1 MRRGVGSALRSAQSQ
16 GIYRAVGKRVAGEI
30 SITMASPAD
39 LAYVHS
45 RLSPGIPYEPAPSSN
60 LVTRFV
66 AMRSRRVT
74 GFVELVRHPP
84 EHAPYIGHW
93 LFSLNVLDPWCRGL
107 GIGEALARH
116 VVGCARREGARE
128 LWLVVGEANGP
139 AIALYRKLG
148 FERAAVVGLEEL
160 LEEEARTT
168 GKRRITM
175 VHRMQE

>member
-1 MRRGVGSALRSAQSQ
+1 MR
-16 GIYRAVGKRVAGEI
+16 
-30 SITMASPAD
+30 
-39 LAYVHS
+39 
-45 RLSPGIPYEPAPSSN
+45 
-60 LVTRFV
+60 
-66 AMRSRRVT
+66 
-74 GFVELVRHPP
+74 
-84 EHAPYIGHW
+84 
-93 LFSLNVLDPWCRGL
+93 RGL
-107 GIGEALARH
+107 GIEEALARH

>member
-1 MRRGVGSALRSAQSQ
+1 
-16 GIYRAVGKRVAGEI
+16 
-30 SITMASPAD
+30 
-39 LAYVHS
+39 
-45 RLSPGIPYEPAPSSN
+45 
-60 LVTRFV
+60 
-66 AMRSRRVT
+66 MRSRRVT